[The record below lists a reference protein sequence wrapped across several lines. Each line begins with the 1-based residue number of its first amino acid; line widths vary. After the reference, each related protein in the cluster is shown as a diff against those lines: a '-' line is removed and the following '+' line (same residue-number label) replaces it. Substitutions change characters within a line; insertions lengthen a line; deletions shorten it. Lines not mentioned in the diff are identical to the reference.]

1 MYIIQNICINIIYII
16 CINIINHISSHLLF
30 SGQKQPPKWRP
41 NPGPDLPRLR
51 DPAGHH
57 GAMAQPDEFAEHR
70 WGDPDRRLAL
80 QAQRM
85 ALDGLRDVFWRRY
98 VVVISYI
105 LYIYLCMYLSIYLSG
120 IFIIYIY
127 GRYLSIL
134 YIIYIYLGYFYIYMA
149 IWDIYIYTWISCN
162 DLTVLPNPGIMGLI
176 SGSWITIFLPRDIWK
191 IGDFMVV

>member
-105 LYIYLCMYLSIYLSG
+105 LYISMYVSIYLSG
-120 IFIIYIY
+120 IFIIYIWEI
-127 GRYLSIL
+127 SIYSIYNIYM
-134 YIIYIYLGYFYIYMA
+134 YISGIFIYIWSYGIYL
-149 IWDIYIYTWISCN
+149 YIYTWISCN

>member
-105 LYIYLCMYLSIYLSG
+105 LYISMYVSIYLSG

-134 YIIYIYLGYFYIYMA
+134 YIIYIY
-149 IWDIYIYTWISCN
+149 IWDIFIYIY
-162 DLTVLPNPGIMGLI
+162 GHMGYIYIYLDK
-176 SGSWITIFLPRDIWK
+176 L
-191 IGDFMVV
+191 